1 VESFNLNV
9 SMKVT
14 GVTSFPLLGWRISV
28 LHVQCSDT
36 SVFALWHVALWSRN
50 CQYTYTKYY
59 MKHNWHIYILVTI
72 FCYILFLFYCRMFRA
87 ELICDTW
94 IFALW
99 ILQVAL
105 ILMMLFIAENWKME
119 IMR

>member
-1 VESFNLNV
+1 
-9 SMKVT
+9 
-14 GVTSFPLLGWRISV
+14 
-28 LHVQCSDT
+28 
-36 SVFALWHVALWSRN
+36 
-50 CQYTYTKYY
+50 
-59 MKHNWHIYILVTI
+59 
-72 FCYILFLFYCRMFRA
+72 MFRA